1 MLYLTL
7 SIDSGDLRNVV
18 RTINQLPEDYTGSIE
33 IVLNDFVPIVVCR
46 NLMILSILGTVADVV
61 STIMS
66 RVLLSWISN
75 DRRKQRSMPSISGT
89 PFSSLGLTRRVSFH
103 TSASPLLLPTSM
115 DLPSSWLLLPPCT
128 PRSPPIPPKFSLSNS
143 VRL

>member
-66 RVLLSWISN
+66 RVLLS
-75 DRRKQRSMPSISGT
+75 
-89 PFSSLGLTRRVSFH
+89 
-103 TSASPLLLPTSM
+103 
-115 DLPSSWLLLPPCT
+115 
-128 PRSPPIPPKFSLSNS
+128 
-143 VRL
+143 

>member
-7 SIDSGDLRNVV
+7 FIDSGDLRNVV

-46 NLMILSILGTVADVV
+46 NLMILSILGTVVDVV

-66 RVLLSWISN
+66 RVLLS
-75 DRRKQRSMPSISGT
+75 
-89 PFSSLGLTRRVSFH
+89 
-103 TSASPLLLPTSM
+103 
-115 DLPSSWLLLPPCT
+115 
-128 PRSPPIPPKFSLSNS
+128 
-143 VRL
+143 